1 MIDLHTHSTASDGT
15 DTPAQV
21 MKVAA
26 AAGLTVVALTDHD
39 TTAGWAEAAAA
50 ADLGGIALV
59 RGMEISAHA
68 LVGGRPVGVH
78 VLAYLHDP
86 GHAGLRAELDRTRT
100 SRATRAER
108 MAGLL
113 AEDYPITWEDVLA
126 QTEPGTT
133 IGRPHLADALV
144 AAGVVADRDEAFATM
159 LRTGSRYYAPHY
171 APDAAEV
178 VRLVREAGGVP
189 VFAHPGADGRGRIV
203 PDETIAELAAAGLAG
218 LEVAHRD
225 HEERTRQR
233 LSALAEE
240 LGLLVTGSSD
250 YHGRGKTNR
259 IGENTTSP
267 EALAE
272 IETQGALPVLWPDSP
287 GGGVADATEASS
299 RGGGATS
306 GSGAGE
312 QA

>member
-21 MKVAA
+21 VKVAA
-26 AAGLTVVALTDHD
+26 AAGLAVVALTDHD
-39 TTAGWAEAAAA
+39 TTAGWAEAATAA
-50 ADLGGIALV
+50 ATEGVALV
-59 RGMEISAHA
+59 RGIEISAHA

-86 GHAGLRAELDRTRT
+86 EHAGLLAELTRTRE

-113 AEDYPITWEDVLA
+113 AADYPITWEDVLA

-144 AAGVVADRDEAFATM
+144 AAGAVADRDEAFATM
-159 LRTGSRYYAPHY
+159 LRTGSRYYVPHY
-171 APDAAEV
+171 APDAADV
-178 VRLVREAGGVP
+178 VRLVRDAGGVP

-203 PDETIAELAAAGLAG
+203 PDRTIAELAGVGLAG
-218 LEVAHRD
+218 LEVDHRD
-225 HEERTRQR
+225 HDAVARRR
-233 LSALAEE
+233 LAALADE

-250 YHGRGKTNR
+250 YHGRGKLNV
-259 IGENTTSP
+259 IGENTTRP
-267 EALAE
+267 EVLAE
-272 IETQGALPVLWPDSP
+272 IERQGALAVLRPGAAGAAGTPD
-287 GGGVADATEASS
+287 GT
-299 RGGGATS
+299 
-306 GSGAGE
+306 AGE
-312 QA
+312 RA

>member
-39 TTAGWAEAAAA
+39 TTAGWDEAATAAAA
-50 ADLGGIALV
+50 EGLAFV
-59 RGMEISAHA
+59 RGIEISAHA
-68 LVGGRPVGVH
+68 PVGARPVGVH
-78 VLAYLHDP
+78 ILAYLHDP
-86 GHAGLRAELDRTRT
+86 EHPGLLTELGRTRD
-100 SRATRAER
+100 SRESRAER
-108 MAGLL
+108 MVELL
-113 AEDYPITWEDVLA
+113 AEEYPITWEGVLA

-159 LRTGSRYYAPHY
+159 LHTGSRYYVPHY

-178 VRLVREAGGVP
+178 VRLVRDAGGVP

-203 PDETIAELAAAGLAG
+203 PDETIAELAGAGLAG

-225 HEERTRQR
+225 HGPDARRR
-233 LSALAEE
+233 LAGLANE

-250 YHGRGKTNR
+250 YHGRGKTNL
-259 IGENTTSP
+259 IGENTTAP
-267 EALAE
+267 ETLAA
-272 IETQGALPVLWPDSP
+272 IEEQGALAVLRP
-287 GGGVADATEASS
+287 GAV
-299 RGGGATS
+299 
-306 GSGAGE
+306 GAGAPTRDGTAIPRE
-312 QA
+312 GDHA